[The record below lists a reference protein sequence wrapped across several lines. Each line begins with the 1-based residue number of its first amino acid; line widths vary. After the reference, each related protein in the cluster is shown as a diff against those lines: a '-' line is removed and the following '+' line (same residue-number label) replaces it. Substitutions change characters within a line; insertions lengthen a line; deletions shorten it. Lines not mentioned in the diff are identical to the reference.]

1 METVQNTNQRIPKS
15 DLIYHLISPY
25 NVIPEPHIKV
35 KRIKEMITYLLKKLL
50 IVKLILLVSTLG
62 NV

>member
-1 METVQNTNQRIPKS
+1 MLQ
-15 DLIYHLISPY
+15 D
-25 NVIPEPHIKV
+25 
-35 KRIKEMITYLLKKLL
+35 KENDPQVKKLL